1 MRQQSGDLVPAA
13 EEITNGIRLLQ
24 QLSAGRPNE
33 RETLGNIASSQA
45 RLGAIQAEL
54 GRRQDALDS
63 YKAGASQLEETL
75 RRFPNNAQSQH
86 ELMLAYSH
94 IGDTLGNPAY
104 DNFGDA
110 QGAREAYGKMAH
122 IAKSL
127 SGADPADFRA
137 MSDYGIAL
145 LRVGI
150 VTAPEQKRSALEKAY
165 DLLGTASARNP
176 KDRGTQIHK
185 MWTEVELGDAAMA
198 ASDRGTAVRYYR
210 AAIATAESG
219 QPIDVS
225 DSSSQRWVILAS
237 RKIAEERVRA
247 GDREGALAVLDKAL
261 QLAKRIDGEVPPTSV
276 TIRSGLARA
285 WQAAGFVYGK
295 LAEMDR
301 GELRTQDHAAALDWY
316 RRSMAEW
323 RRLEPLQGFTEARR
337 KEMNSAVAE
346 LAALEGR
353 SGGRQ

>member
-1 MRQQSGDLVPAA
+1 MRQQSGNLVAAA
-13 EEITNGIRLLQ
+13 EEITSGIRLLQ

-54 GRRQDALDS
+54 GSRQSALDN
-63 YKAGASQLEETL
+63 YRAGASQIEDIL
-75 RRFPNNAQSQH
+75 RRFPNNAQSEH

-104 DNFGDA
+104 DNFGDPE
-110 QGAREAYGKMAH
+110 GAREAYGKMVE

-127 SGADPADFRA
+127 STADPADVRA

-150 VTAPEQKRSALEKAY
+150 VAPSEQKRAVLERAY
-165 DLLGTASARNP
+165 DLLQRAATRNP

-185 MWTEVELGDAAMA
+185 MWTEVELGDLAMA
-198 ASDRGTAVRYYR
+198 APDSATAVRYYR
-210 AAIATAESG
+210 AAVATAESSP
-219 QPIDVS
+219 PIDVA

-261 QLAKRIDGEVPPTSV
+261 ELARRVDAEAPPTSV
-276 TIRSGLARA
+276 TIRAGLARA
-285 WQAAGFVYGK
+285 WQAAGFIYAR
-295 LAEMDR
+295 LADMDR
-301 GELRTQDHAAALDWY
+301 GELHTQDHTTALEWY

-337 KEMNSAVAE
+337 KEMNATVAE
-346 LAALEGR
+346 LAALETR
-353 SGGRQ
+353 SGGRP